1 MHRLENNYNTE
12 VLPVLSPTSG
22 FPDWGLE
29 MEEPPENPA
38 LESSRAWLQE
48 FCGTGGDW
56 SFTPGGRTQ
65 GLCTPEPKE
74 KAGTS

>member
-1 MHRLENNYNTE
+1 MVRSNPVHVRWAMHRLGNNYTTE

-38 LESSRAWLQE
+38 LESSRA
-48 FCGTGGDW
+48 
-56 SFTPGGRTQ
+56 
-65 GLCTPEPKE
+65 
-74 KAGTS
+74 